1 MIIFS
6 RIQLEEDLLMKA
18 PLITMN
24 DGHLIPAVGL
34 GTYQIRGGDGLDDVM
49 AAIQSGYRLLDT
61 STNYD
66 SEGMVGEAIRRSGI
80 PRSEFF
86 VTTKLPGKYHHF
98 EDALGMIQESLFR
111 MGLEYFDL
119 YLIHWPL
126 PKRGLYVEAWKALI
140 QAQKLG
146 FSRSIGVSNFEP
158 EHLDKIIDET
168 GITPAVNQ
176 IEIHPYWVQERMV
189 KANAERGII
198 TEAWSPLG
206 RGNDALE
213 EHIITNLAEKYG
225 KTAGQIVL
233 RWHVERGIL
242 PIPKSKDLVHQRENL
257 AIFDF
262 ELTKEEI
269 AQINTLEKPD
279 GRIDGQD
286 PNEYEE
292 FV

>member
-1 MIIFS
+1 
-6 RIQLEEDLLMKA
+6 MKT

-24 DGHLIPAVGL
+24 DGHLIPSVSL
-34 GTYQIRGGDGLDDVM
+34 GTYQIRGGEGLDQVLT
-49 AAIQSGYRLLDT
+49 AIQSGYRLLDT

-66 SEGMVGEAIRRSGI
+66 SEGIVGEAIRRSGL

-86 VTTKLPGKYHHF
+86 VTTKLPGKYHHY
-98 EDALGMIQESLFR
+98 EDALGMIQESLYR

-140 QAQKLG
+140 QAQKMGLI
-146 FSRSIGVSNFEP
+146 RSIGVSNFEP
-158 EHLDKIIDET
+158 EHLDKIITET
-168 GITPAVNQ
+168 GVTPAVNQ

-213 EHIITNLAEKYG
+213 EPIITSIAEKYG

-233 RWHVERGIL
+233 RWHVERGIV
-242 PIPKSKDLVHQRENL
+242 PIPKSRNLIHQRKNL
-257 AIFDF
+257 AVFDF
-262 ELTKEEI
+262 ELTEDEV

-292 FV
+292 FD